1 VLDMSELF
9 RPFRIGTM
17 EIRNRFMRSATTSAW
32 SDERGVV
39 RDEIIDL
46 YGRLAEGGVG
56 LIVKGHLYVAD
67 TGKAHRGMAGI
78 SGDYHVPRL
87 RELTEAVH
95 EREGKIVAQLN
106 YAGLNSMVDRAG
118 PSEYVGEGWRG
129 RALGVDEIGEI
140 VDAFGDAADRAMEA
154 GFDGVQIH
162 GAHGYLISQFLSRLT
177 NRRTD
182 EYGGSLK
189 RRMRL
194 LEEVYDEVRSSV
206 GGCVPVMLKM
216 NCDDFTPGGFTVEDS
231 VKVARAIC
239 ERGIDSI
246 EVSGG
251 GLGRRKELRSR
262 ARSEAP
268 VLAEAS
274 FAGHAAKI
282 REATRPRPLAL
293 VDGIRSLNCMKAI
306 VEGGLADLISMS
318 RPFIREPDLVLNL
331 RAGQEA
337 ATCITCDSCRQ
348 FFGSEMM
355 RCALE

>member
-1 VLDMSELF
+1 LLEMSVLF
-9 RPFRIGTM
+9 QPFRIGTM

-67 TGKAHRGMAGI
+67 SGKAHRGMAGI
-78 SGDYHVPRL
+78 SGNYHVPRL

-95 EREGKIVAQLN
+95 ERDGKIVAQLN
-106 YAGLNSMVDRAG
+106 HAGLNSMVDRAG
-118 PSEYVGEGWRG
+118 PSEHVGEGWTG
-129 RALGVDEIGEI
+129 RALGVDEIEAV
-140 VDAFGDAADRAMEA
+140 VDAFGAAADRAMEA

-162 GAHGYLISQFLSRLT
+162 GAHGYLISQFLSRLA

-182 EYGGSLK
+182 EYGGSLE

-194 LEEVYDEVRSSV
+194 LDEVYDEVRSRV
-206 GGCVPVMLKM
+206 GCCMPVMLKM
-216 NCDDFTPGGFTVEDS
+216 NCDDFTPDGFTVEDS

-246 EVSGG
+246 EISGG
-251 GLGRRKELRSR
+251 GLGRRQELRNR
-262 ARSEAP
+262 ARSDDP

-293 VDGIRSLNCMKAI
+293 VDGIRSLRCMEAV

-318 RPFIREPDLVLNL
+318 RPFIREPDLVLKL
-331 RAGQEA
+331 RAGQEGA
-337 ATCITCDSCRQ
+337 SCITCDSCRQ
-348 FFGSEMM
+348 FFGLEMM
-355 RCALE
+355 RCALK